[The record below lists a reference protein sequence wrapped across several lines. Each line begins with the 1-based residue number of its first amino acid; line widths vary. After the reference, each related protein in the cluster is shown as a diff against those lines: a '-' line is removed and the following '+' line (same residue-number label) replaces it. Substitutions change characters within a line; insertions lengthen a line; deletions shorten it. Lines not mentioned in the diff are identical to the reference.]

1 MIPQQHYHDCGQL
14 STWIVSPEKLTAA
27 LNCNIWALPPQMI
40 RSHKGSIGILLTCLV
55 FLVSCSPGGAS
66 GKKTTKTNCLT
77 MQETEES
84 QVQSLGQEDPWR
96 RRWQS
101 ALVFL
106 PGESHGW
113 RSLVGCGPYGCEEF
127 HKTEVTL
134 HSWLLTKYGRPFTK
148 QNLKKEKS

>member
-1 MIPQQHYHDCGQL
+1 M
-14 STWIVSPEKLTAA
+14 
-27 LNCNIWALPPQMI
+27 
-40 RSHKGSIGILLTCLV
+40 
-55 FLVSCSPGGAS
+55 
-66 GKKTTKTNCLT
+66 T

-101 ALVFL
+101 TLVFL

-148 QNLKKEKS
+148 QNLKKDKSKKKKKFRRGWF